1 MRLIIF
7 IFSILLLF
15 SCTKEI
21 SDGPYIYFS
30 NEASIPDTISQSD
43 AITFEITAI
52 GQSYKVTRAQVF
64 VNTTEYFD
72 TTFAAT
78 DSITFNWVSDFS
90 GKLRTQNVMIQAID
104 ESEMIGTQTKKIYI
118 EWNFIFRY
126 FASFSF
132 FWAFLRA
139 TTSPNDLLP
148 PKIYE
153 DMKNEI

>member
-7 IFSILLLF
+7 IFGTLLLF
-15 SCTKEI
+15 SCSKEI

-52 GQSYKVTRAQVF
+52 GQSNKVTRAQVF
-64 VNTTEYFD
+64 VNTTKYFD

-78 DSITFNWVSDFS
+78 DSITFNWISDFS

-118 EWNFIFRY
+118 E
-126 FASFSF
+126 
-132 FWAFLRA
+132 
-139 TTSPNDLLP
+139 
-148 PKIYE
+148 
-153 DMKNEI
+153 